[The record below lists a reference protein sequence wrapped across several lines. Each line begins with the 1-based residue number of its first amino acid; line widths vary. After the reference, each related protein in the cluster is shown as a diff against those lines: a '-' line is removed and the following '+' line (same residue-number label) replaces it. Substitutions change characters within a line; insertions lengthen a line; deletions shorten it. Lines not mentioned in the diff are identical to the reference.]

1 MDIDLKYTSED
12 HLVVTVFKLNISGA
26 LSFETYEI
34 ENHPSTIDDMN
45 ELLKKTDDSMVVD
58 WGVWS
63 AFHAK
68 HESHIKMTPVSLQ
81 LGKE

>member
-1 MDIDLKYTSED
+1 
-12 HLVVTVFKLNISGA
+12 
-26 LSFETYEI
+26 
-34 ENHPSTIDDMN
+34 MN